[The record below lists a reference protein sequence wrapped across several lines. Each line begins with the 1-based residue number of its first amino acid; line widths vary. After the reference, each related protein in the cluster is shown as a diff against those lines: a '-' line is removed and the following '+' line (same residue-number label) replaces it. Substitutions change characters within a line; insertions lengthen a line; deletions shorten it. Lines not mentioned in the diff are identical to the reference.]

1 VSFLVTSVA
10 GHNQC
15 IIFFMTV
22 SCVFETRL
30 QSLTA
35 LSLVGFTAAT
45 LTITDGNG
53 NPPLEARAVFAGLS
67 AIYVLFYNF
76 CRDMNDPFEGV
87 YQIKRSSA
95 AAYLL
100 QIKWLIAN
108 QPYGEDVK
116 FDTRGLAPVFDV
128 EEMNDNGE
136 RTGGSSASETG
147 NNKST
152 ASEAVTDL
160 KQAVTFTAA
169 ADSSFEL
176 QELETAMKSSNDS
189 IHKVASATDFLPAQ
203 RQTSAKVDTRFQSNT
218 TQEES
223 LTSQFESV
231 SGFPAV
237 KKKDEEVAVTTRMW

>member
-1 VSFLVTSVA
+1 
-10 GHNQC
+10 
-15 IIFFMTV
+15 
-22 SCVFETRL
+22 
-30 QSLTA
+30 
-35 LSLVGFTAAT
+35 
-45 LTITDGNG
+45 
-53 NPPLEARAVFAGLS
+53 
-67 AIYVLFYNF
+67 
-76 CRDMNDPFEGV
+76 MNDPFEGV

-237 KKKDEEVAVTTRMW
+237 KKKDEEVAVTTRMWWQRTCDKVKPIEDKWQKCITFEKLGALVVDGTKRDLVYIECPERKNRWCFVCFRSQN